1 MVIVAQGEKMLLEIM
16 ISWIDLKFTSI
27 ILLICV
33 FTIVICLLNILRK
46 DKNKQKKPYK
56 TLGIF
61 SLIAILDIPFLIN
74 ELYKHGLNMENT
86 YTTTWGAEDVL
97 SFYGAFLAFIGTITL
112 GIITIIQNNRATDIS
127 KKAYN
132 DTKKA
137 QLPLFEA
144 RNNFTLADIPLYN
157 IKTEKWKVGENYGA
171 DICFTMQNDSGKLF
185 QVGYFIFKL
194 KNICNFPVKRIRI
207 NKINVHTIGKIDFVV
222 LTPTFGDDC
231 SIEGNKDKTVCI
243 KMLSN
248 TANFYISDIDKVQLT
263 IYFQCYT
270 QENRLVEFSL
280 TILKYENNYTVL
292 EPSQLKY
299 KEEE

>member
-1 MVIVAQGEKMLLEIM
+1 MSEEKKTFLEVM
-16 ISWIDLKFTSI
+16 ISWIGVKFTSI
-27 ILLICV
+27 ILVICV
-33 FTIVICLLNILRK
+33 FTILVCLFNILRK

-61 SLIAILDIPFLIN
+61 SLIAILDIPLLIN
-74 ELYKHGLNMENT
+74 ELYKHGLNIENT
-86 YTTTWGAEDVL
+86 YTTMWGAEAVL
-97 SFYGAFLAFIGTITL
+97 SFYGAFLAFIGTTTL

-132 DTKKA
+132 DTKIA

-144 RNNFTLADIPLYN
+144 TNNFTLADNPLHN
-157 IKTEKWKVGENYGA
+157 IKTEGWKVGENYGA

-207 NKINVHTIGKIDFVV
+207 NKINVHTIGEIDFVV
-222 LTPTFGDDC
+222 LTPTFGDNC

-248 TANFYISDIDKVQLT
+248 TANFYISDSDKVQLT

-280 TILKYENNYTVL
+280 TILKHENNYTVL
-292 EPSQLKY
+292 EPSQSKY
-299 KEEE
+299 KEEK